1 MNDMIINYYQ
11 ILDIDKNAS
20 YIEIRKRYL
29 VLALKYHPDRNRHL
43 PDKEYLENENK
54 FKVLTQ
60 AFNTLSDPVK
70 RTTYDNLLET
80 NENNPEQSTNS
91 SFFSSISYSNLL
103 GVIYNF
109 LNINKITP
117 TEQTY
122 QNLQDIIINF
132 KKFSTDKQNQR
143 DFTPKHTENITKQT
157 ENIPKHTE
165 NITKQTENKK
175 EENQNNDNIV
185 ARIEKKIEMNQL
197 KQNQAKDKQLKED
210 ENKNLIYNV
219 NVSLSDIYNE
229 VMKELNVARLRYC
242 QHCLG
247 RGYLGCGSNMSLCHI
262 CNGLMKKVDKKVFP
276 IDIRERQLIF
286 KNEGNQSERTKNDMD
301 NLADTSD
308 DITDKMNDISDLV
321 ININS
326 RPDPVFERID
336 DYDLSINYDISFLE
350 LYTDAIIQFTHL
362 DGKQYNL
369 QYHNLGPQKT
379 KISLSNLG
387 LPIGG
392 TGGRGNLYVKLNI
405 ILPELSDFDIN
416 QLKTMKSFTN
426 N

>member
-80 NENNPEQSTNS
+80 NENNPDQSQSS

-143 DFTPKHTENITKQT
+143 DFTPKQT
-157 ENIPKHTE
+157 
-165 NITKQTENKK
+165 
-175 EENQNNDNIV
+175 
-185 ARIEKKIEMNQL
+185 
-197 KQNQAKDKQLKED
+197 
-210 ENKNLIYNV
+210 
-219 NVSLSDIYNE
+219 
-229 VMKELNVARLRYC
+229 
-242 QHCLG
+242 
-247 RGYLGCGSNMSLCHI
+247 
-262 CNGLMKKVDKKVFP
+262 
-276 IDIRERQLIF
+276 
-286 KNEGNQSERTKNDMD
+286 
-301 NLADTSD
+301 
-308 DITDKMNDISDLV
+308 
-321 ININS
+321 
-326 RPDPVFERID
+326 
-336 DYDLSINYDISFLE
+336 
-350 LYTDAIIQFTHL
+350 
-362 DGKQYNL
+362 
-369 QYHNLGPQKT
+369 
-379 KISLSNLG
+379 
-387 LPIGG
+387 
-392 TGGRGNLYVKLNI
+392 
-405 ILPELSDFDIN
+405 
-416 QLKTMKSFTN
+416 
-426 N
+426 